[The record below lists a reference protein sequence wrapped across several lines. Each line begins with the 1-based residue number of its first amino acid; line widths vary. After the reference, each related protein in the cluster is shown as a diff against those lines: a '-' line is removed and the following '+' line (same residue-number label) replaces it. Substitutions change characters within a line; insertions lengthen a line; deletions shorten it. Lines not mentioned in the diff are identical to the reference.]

1 MPKPKNSSFIEKL
14 KEVTEEIEDDF
25 DYAID
30 DGSGLSYIIQQE
42 NIVNPENLLIGNY
55 GRSNF

>member
-14 KEVTEEIEDDF
+14 KEVTEEIEEDF

-42 NIVNPENLLIGNY
+42 NIVNPENLLIGN
-55 GRSNF
+55 